1 MVTLRDLPSEELFL
15 PGHRHCP
22 GCGASMAAR
31 MALKASGRDVVVAN
45 ATGCLEVAST
55 IYPYTSWAV
64 PWVHTAFENVAAT
77 ASGIEAAFKAMS
89 RRGGKMKIPDLIA
102 FAGDGG
108 TFDIGIQSLSG
119 MLERGHHILYICYD
133 NEAYMNTGIQR
144 SGSTPHG
151 AATSTSHA
159 GSKIPG
165 KPEWKKD
172 LIGISVA
179 HGISYAAT
187 ASVACWNDYITKVRK
202 ALDTKGPSV
211 IHILAP
217 CPRGW
222 RHEAA
227 DTVKL
232 AKLATQTLYF
242 PIYEYDHGRYTLNV
256 RVPHPLPVEE
266 FLKTQGRFTHLL
278 KPELSEEVK
287 GIQKWV
293 DANWEHIA
301 YLCGETTTFSTT
313 QDRGNK

>member
-1 MVTLRDLPSEELFL
+1 MVLLKDLPAEELFL

-31 MALKASGRDVVVAN
+31 MALKASGKEVVVTN

-77 ASGIEAAFKAMS
+77 ASGIEAAFKAMG
-89 RRGGKMKIPDLIA
+89 RRGGRSKLPNHIA

-108 TFDIGIQSLSG
+108 TFDIGIQALSG

-144 SGSTPHG
+144 SGATPHC
-151 AATSTSHA
+151 AATTTSHA
-159 GSKIPG
+159 GTRLPG

-172 LIGISVA
+172 LIGISIS
-179 HGISYAAT
+179 HGIDYAAT
-187 ASVACWNDYITKVRK
+187 ASVAYWNDYITKVKK
-202 ALDTKGPSV
+202 ALETKGPSV

-222 RHEAA
+222 RHETA
-227 DTVKL
+227 DTVKI
-232 AKLATQTLYF
+232 AKLATQTRYF
-242 PIYEYDHGRYTLNV
+242 PIYEFDKGEYKLNV
-256 RVPHPLPVEE
+256 KVPNPLPVEE
-266 FLKTQGRFTHLL
+266 FLKVQGRFAHLF
-278 KPELSEEVK
+278 KQENPDEIRC
-287 GIQKWV
+287 IQEWV
-293 DANWEHIA
+293 NSNWARISV
-301 YLCGETTTFSTT
+301 LCDEGYKKQTNQPTL
-313 QDRGNK
+313 GG